1 MLIYNKKLSVV
12 PITTHIDIR
21 NVPKKL
27 KSTLIINK
35 MRTLKKNYK
44 KIFNINPKIG
54 VLGLNPHNAEF
65 SKKSE
70 EIRIIHPV
78 IKKLKKETDN
88 QVLKINESVDKEFKI
103 SSERRSKA
111 FQTGL
116 KQIEDKIRNDL
127 KREILQKTVVFTELR
142 IKKELKKKH
151 NSSFIEESLK
161 KLSDH
166 I

>member
-1 MLIYNKKLSVV
+1 MKVLI
-12 PITTHIDIR
+12 
-21 NVPKKL
+21 
-27 KSTLIINK
+27 KSL
-35 MRTLKKNYK
+35 
-44 KIFNINPKIG
+44 
-54 VLGLNPHNAEF
+54 E
-65 SKKSE
+65 
-70 EIRIIHPV
+70 
-78 IKKLKKETDN
+78 
-88 QVLKINESVDKEFKI
+88 I

-151 NSSFIEESLK
+151 NSNFIEESLK

>member
-1 MLIYNKKLSVV
+1 MQQKKLSE
-12 PITTHIDIR
+12 
-21 NVPKKL
+21 N
-27 KSTLIINK
+27 
-35 MRTLKKNYK
+35 
-44 KIFNINPKIG
+44 
-54 VLGLNPHNAEF
+54 
-65 SKKSE
+65 E
-70 EIRIIHPV
+70 EK

-88 QVLKINESVDKEFKI
+88 QVRQINESVDKEFKI

-111 FQTGL
+111 FQIGL

-142 IKKELKKKH
+142 IKKDLKKKH

>member
-1 MLIYNKKLSVV
+1 MIDLSFLDDATIWVAISFFIFLVLIFKPIKSQISSGLDQKINELKSQIAEAENLKKEAEDLLILQQKKLSE
-12 PITTHIDIR
+12 
-21 NVPKKL
+21 N
-27 KSTLIINK
+27 
-35 MRTLKKNYK
+35 
-44 KIFNINPKIG
+44 
-54 VLGLNPHNAEF
+54 
-65 SKKSE
+65 E
-70 EIRIIHPV
+70 EK

>member
-1 MLIYNKKLSVV
+1 MIDLSILNDATIWVAISFIIFILLIYKPIKSQISKGLDQKINELKLQITEAENLKKEAEDLFRLQQKKLSE
-12 PITTHIDIR
+12 
-21 NVPKKL
+21 N
-27 KSTLIINK
+27 
-35 MRTLKKNYK
+35 
-44 KIFNINPKIG
+44 
-54 VLGLNPHNAEF
+54 
-65 SKKSE
+65 E
-70 EIRIIHPV
+70 EK
-78 IKKLKKETDN
+78 IKKLKIDTDN
-88 QVLKINESVDKEFKI
+88 EVLRINESVDKEFKI

>member
-1 MLIYNKKLSVV
+1 MIDLSILNDATIWVAISFIIFILLIYKPIKSQISKGLDQKINELKLQITEAENLKKEAEDLFRLQQKKLSE
-12 PITTHIDIR
+12 
-21 NVPKKL
+21 N
-27 KSTLIINK
+27 
-35 MRTLKKNYK
+35 
-44 KIFNINPKIG
+44 
-54 VLGLNPHNAEF
+54 
-65 SKKSE
+65 E
-70 EIRIIHPV
+70 EK
-78 IKKLKKETDN
+78 IKKLKIDTDN
-88 QVLKINESVDKEFKI
+88 KVLRINESVDKEFKI

>member
-1 MLIYNKKLSVV
+1 MIDLSILDDATIWVAISFFIFFVLIFKPIKSQISSGLDQKINELKSQITEAENLKKEAEDLLILQQKKLSE
-12 PITTHIDIR
+12 
-21 NVPKKL
+21 N
-27 KSTLIINK
+27 
-35 MRTLKKNYK
+35 
-44 KIFNINPKIG
+44 
-54 VLGLNPHNAEF
+54 
-65 SKKSE
+65 E
-70 EIRIIHPV
+70 EK

-161 KLSDH
+161 KLSNH

>member
-1 MLIYNKKLSVV
+1 MIDLSILDDATIWVAISFFIFLVLIFKPIKSQISSALDQKINELKSQITEAENLKKEAEDLLILQQKKLSE
-12 PITTHIDIR
+12 
-21 NVPKKL
+21 N
-27 KSTLIINK
+27 
-35 MRTLKKNYK
+35 
-44 KIFNINPKIG
+44 
-54 VLGLNPHNAEF
+54 
-65 SKKSE
+65 E
-70 EIRIIHPV
+70 EK